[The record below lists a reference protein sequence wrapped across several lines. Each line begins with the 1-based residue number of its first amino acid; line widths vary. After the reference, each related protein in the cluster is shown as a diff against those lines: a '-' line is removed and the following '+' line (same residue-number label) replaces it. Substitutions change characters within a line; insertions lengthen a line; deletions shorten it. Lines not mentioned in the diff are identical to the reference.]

1 MSFVWLLNRP
11 SHLEALQWDQWD
23 LRKIQFN
30 LKAQCNLTKHRTKQ
44 NSSLFFWRVC
54 FARLCVYVAMDL
66 PSKCFLHSMLETIDA
81 FNFNILW
88 ALGKKTVEIWVWPGI
103 FRGDLMYCKI
113 SKYSKY
119 TMYIHYMHPWN
130 FQVLLEFKIY
140 IHILGTHLVFPTSK
154 MEMDTPFASCQ
165 VPSGRGKRSEAWAL
179 LSVKEPCPQLQ
190 PSGIQWYLT
199 FFVITMNHEFSS
211 QELWPQIANVDIL
224 LKLHMDAIACS
235 WVTPLAR
242 LPKKSC

>member
-1 MSFVWLLNRP
+1 MLFALNARDNRCFQ
-11 SHLEALQWDQWD
+11 LQ
-23 LRKIQFN
+23 
-30 LKAQCNLTKHRTKQ
+30 H
-44 NSSLFFWRVC
+44 SLG
-54 FARLCVYVAMDL
+54 
-66 PSKCFLHSMLETIDA
+66 S
-81 FNFNILW
+81 
-88 ALGKKTVEIWVWPGI
+88 GKKTVEIWVWPGI